1 MCYTFSTRPA
11 YQALSRSEL
20 LMRVNMPITQTE
32 RTFPASERLI
42 STTDLNSHIT
52 YCNDAFVALSGF
64 TREELVG
71 QPHNLVRH
79 PDMPALVFAHM
90 WETIKQGKPWMGVVK
105 NRSKQGDYYWV
116 SAYVTAVYENG
127 RIVGYES
134 VRSLPTRDQV
144 RRAEALYARLRA
156 GKSAVS
162 ATSSAAY
169 HLVRQLPMIL
179 CALALAVGVYLLDDL
194 PSIIVIP
201 IVMVV
206 LGGFLEMRQRRSIR
220 NTLEEH
226 PKAFTSSL
234 VALTY
239 SDNRGPQAQLD
250 LAMLSEEAR
259 LQTALTRL
267 ADTGESVRQHAGRS
281 AQLSLR
287 QAESLD
293 QQRSEADQSA
303 TAINQMAATIQEV
316 THNVQNTA
324 HAAEEADKLA
334 QQGRGL
340 ADESLLAIR
349 HMANSVTDIGN
360 AVGELASATQSI
372 GSVVDVITSIAQQTN
387 LLALNAAIEA
397 ARAGEQ
403 GRGFAV
409 VADEVRSLASRTQ
422 SSTEQ
427 IQQIITSLRDGA
439 DRAVQTANKGEQISQ
454 ESVAS
459 VEAVQKALDGISQ
472 SVTRIT
478 GMSQQMASASEE
490 QSHVAENIS
499 QQITRIAQLCD
510 ESASQAQQGSQISG
524 ELEEM
529 AQYLHSLAER
539 FSR

>member
-1 MCYTFSTRPA
+1 
-11 YQALSRSEL
+11 
-20 LMRVNMPITQTE
+20 MRVNLPVTQTE

-52 YCNDAFVALSGF
+52 YCNDAFVSLSGF
-64 TREELVG
+64 TREELIG

-79 PDMPALVFAHM
+79 PDMPASVFAHM

-162 ATSSAAY
+162 KASAAAY

-179 CALALAVGVYLLDDL
+179 CTLALIAGVYLLDDQA
-194 PSIIVIP
+194 SF
-201 IVMVV
+201 VMILVV
-206 LGGFLEMRQRRSIR
+206 LLALGSFLEIR
-220 NTLEEH
+220 HRNSLRKTLEEH
-226 PKAFTSSL
+226 PKAFTSAL

-239 SDNRGPQAQLD
+239 SDNRGPQGQLD

-259 LQTALTRL
+259 LQAALTRL
-267 ADTGESVRQHAGRS
+267 VDTGESVRQHAGQS
-281 AQLSLR
+281 AQLSVR

-349 HMANSVTDIGN
+349 HMANSVTEIGQ
-360 AVGELASATQSI
+360 AVGDLADATQSI

-427 IQQIITSLRDGA
+427 IQQIITTLRDGA
-439 DRAVQTANKGEQISQ
+439 SRAVQTASKGEQISQ

-510 ESASQAQQGSQISG
+510 QSAGQAQQGSQISS
-524 ELEEM
+524 ELEGM
-529 AQYLHSLAER
+529 AEYLHSLAER